1 MGGRDT
7 WYNEKLV
14 IGQKMSRGMIKTCY
28 WSEKDTCD
36 DKKLAIGQYQVR
48 DIIVRLPWVNP
59 ATPDV

>member
-1 MGGRDT
+1 
-7 WYNEKLV
+7 
-14 IGQKMSRGMIKTCY
+14 MIKTCY

-48 DIIVRLPWVNP
+48 DIIVRFPSANP